1 METKRTKEKKKKNIE
16 MVDITESAL
25 SYRNC
30 VRDLWNSN
38 FRKLAANEKIQDE
51 TREYY
56 DHIRGT
62 LFNALICLKE
72 FGETL
77 QPVQEVF
84 YNEIQVQPGIG
95 PLGYKCL
102 YSRIE
107 NDEDIWDYITLKTEY
122 NSFKF
127 VEFFDWSDEDVMD
140 CQYAEVI
147 LVGSE
152 EFPDLIGSS
161 FLLDAATVRY
171 WALRS

>member
-1 METKRTKEKKKKNIE
+1 MKTTKLKENKKKSVE
-16 MVDITESAL
+16 MVDITDTVL

-30 VRDLWNSN
+30 IRDLWNSN
-38 FRKLAANEKIQDE
+38 FRKQALVENIQDE

-72 FGETL
+72 FGEAL

-95 PLGYKCL
+95 PLGYRCL

-107 NDEDIWDYITLKTEY
+107 KNEDIWDYISIKTEN

-127 VEFFDWSDEDVMD
+127 VDFFDWSDEDVMD
-140 CQYAEVI
+140 CQYTEVI
-147 LVGSE
+147 LVGSN
-152 EFPDLIGSS
+152 EFPELIGSS
-161 FLLDAATVRY
+161 FLFDAATVRY
-171 WALRS
+171 WALTS